1 MTDMFHNTPV
11 LSNANKGLIHK
22 TFSSNP
28 NWTYDWAVYANSAPV
43 DLNASAPLVIMEN
56 ESIGRVVGILVGSDS
71 DANSTLRYSI
81 PDSNESNA
89 TASFTME
96 ENGTLLKVHECSIMK
111 PIHPPLMSWS
121 GYPTN
126 TTRPSIRISPSA
138 FPIKTKSLT
147 I

>member
-1 MTDMFHNTPV
+1 MPTKDSSTKHSHPIQ
-11 LSNANKGLIHK
+11 LDLRLGL
-22 TFSSNP
+22 
-28 NWTYDWAVYANSAPV
+28 YANSAPV
-43 DLNASAPLVIMEN
+43 DLSASAPLVIMEN
-56 ESIGRVVGILVGSDS
+56 EPIGSRRNLGRFRFGCEF
-71 DANSTLRYSI
+71 TLRYSI

-96 ENGTLLKVHECSIMK
+96 ENGTLLGHKCSIMK
-111 PIHPPLMSWS
+111 PIHPLLTSWS

-126 TTRPSIRISPSA
+126 TTRPSIKISPSA